1 MKKAVLH
8 ACCAVCSAYPV
19 EKLKSMGFEPVIYFF
34 NPNIAP
40 EEEYE
45 RRRDELV
52 KYCAKIGVELVVEDG
67 SHENWLEFIKG
78 LENEPEKGKRCEK
91 CFEYRLLRAVHKA
104 KKLGIS
110 DFTTTLTVSP
120 HKNSQI
126 IFKIAQKIAADE
138 GMSFISE
145 NFKKQN
151 GFLRTME
158 LAKENDFYRQ
168 NYCGCEFSMR

>member
-1 MKKAVLH
+1 MK
-8 ACCAVCSAYPV
+8 
-19 EKLKSMGFEPVIYFF
+19 ETNFGDFENKNY
-34 NPNIAP
+34 
-40 EEEYE
+40 
-45 RRRDELV
+45 DEL
-52 KYCAKIGVELVVEDG
+52 KDDLNYQR
-67 SHENWLEFIKG
+67 WLASGGTFHIPNGESREEFS
-78 LENEPEKGKRCEK
+78 ERCEK

-104 KKLGIS
+104 KELGIS

-120 HKNSQI
+120 HKNSQL

>member
-78 LENEPEKGKRCEK
+78 LENEPEKGKRCENALNTGFCARCTK
-91 CFEYRLLRAVHKA
+91 Q
-104 KKLGIS
+104 
-110 DFTTTLTVSP
+110 
-120 HKNSQI
+120 KNS
-126 IFKIAQKIAADE
+126 
-138 GMSFISE
+138 
-145 NFKKQN
+145 
-151 GFLRTME
+151 GFLILQRP
-158 LAKENDFYRQ
+158 
-168 NYCGCEFSMR
+168 